1 MLVFDIVKKV
11 KEDEIRRQA
20 AAVQKANID
29 SFRQASKGMG
39 AFDLSVSQPEEG
51 YVRVQFVG
59 QVPSVASVLMT
70 RFTNML
76 TGFAIG
82 SMSYSDQGLGQ
93 NEGVGSSLLKTSVI
107 TVGSSVVSATMGS
120 LVYDTYFGTEVGDV
134 RVNIPVK
141 KKNESA
147 SDFKK
152 RVDAWKKEFD
162 KAEEI
167 ERELPP
173 ALRQFVESFYKKIVD
188 ALNVNSAMM
197 LLEGGVTAYH
207 GYKRSGSIM
216 TAIGWALF
224 GNVGVAISQ
233 GFAKKEKK

>member
-51 YVRVQFVG
+51 YARVQFIG

-107 TVGSSVVSATMGS
+107 TVGSSVVSTTMGS
-120 LVYDTYFGTEVGDV
+120 LVYDTYFGTEVGDIK
-134 RVNIPVK
+134 VNIPVR

-152 RVDAWKKEFD
+152 RVDVWKKQFD
-162 KAEEI
+162 DQKDAKDD
-167 ERELPP
+167 LPP
-173 ALRQFVESFYKKIVD
+173 FLKEMIDQFYKKIVD
-188 ALNVNSAMM
+188 ALNVHTAMM
-197 LLEGGVTAYH
+197 VVEGGITAYH

-216 TAIGWALF
+216 TAIGWGLF